1 MIDDE
6 TVIITLRDRDPLV
19 VSKQLLVESSSVFTH
34 IFVECIQTEHDMSD
48 FPPEIVAIFL
58 SLLDDR
64 VVEEIAESAFR
75 ELHKITVVFCV
86 DWLIKSCREWLLKKI
101 NSVGENTGYET
112 LLYLFEE
119 CFYLYSKW
127 NIKRSM
133 EALILKVRFQD
144 TTLFIPRYIR
154 ENNAILNDM
163 NTNQL
168 KYLLYLAG
176 ADTKVIMEVLL
187 DRLNSREY
195 LDDITRYSIEHINLP
210 LCEIQNGS
218 MYREMCERFNVMKGI
233 SNDDFR
239 LVFKLI
245 TLATKEN
252 NEVKRF
258 STETIV
264 HSVRSL
270 VRYWDDCNSLTDITR
285 LEFAD
290 HEGMFEV
297 LPLLERA
304 AFVNKLALDP
314 REIKRFI
321 MRLEELNLPK
331 VSTKYIDI
339 ISEHIDDFI
348 FASTLSSNDITHHL
362 IKILQLIRNNEKLSS
377 SYDTICLKGEKM
389 PQSLVVNF
397 FNNILGLPR
406 TPDRFVFKMKIPGMT
421 CNRRGECGF
430 IIETNGL
437 VFELSR
443 DIYYYTPSGVH
454 IHDELKAENMKWCNV
469 TTYKLLLGFI
479 PRADIFNIQ
488 GMRVFYNISDHLV
501 AKF

>member
-1 MIDDE
+1 M
-6 TVIITLRDRDPLV
+6 
-19 VSKQLLVESSSVFTH
+19 
-34 IFVECIQTEHDMSD
+34 
-48 FPPEIVAIFL
+48 
-58 SLLDDR
+58 
-64 VVEEIAESAFR
+64 
-75 ELHKITVVFCV
+75 
-86 DWLIKSCREWLLKKI
+86 KKV

-218 MYREMCERFNVMKGI
+218 MYREMCERFNGMKDI

-270 VRYWDDCNSLTDITR
+270 VCYWDDCNSLTDITR

-321 MRLEELNLPK
+321 LRLEELNLPK
-331 VSTKYIDI
+331 VSTKYIDR
-339 ISEHIDDFI
+339 FPN
-348 FASTLSSNDITHHL
+348 TL
-362 IKILQLIRNNEKLSS
+362 
-377 SYDTICLKGEKM
+377 TI
-389 PQSLVVNF
+389 V
-397 FNNILGLPR
+397 
-406 TPDRFVFKMKIPGMT
+406 
-421 CNRRGECGF
+421 
-430 IIETNGL
+430 
-437 VFELSR
+437 
-443 DIYYYTPSGVH
+443 
-454 IHDELKAENMKWCNV
+454 
-469 TTYKLLLGFI
+469 LLLQ
-479 PRADIFNIQ
+479 R
-488 GMRVFYNISDHLV
+488 
-501 AKF
+501 